1 MTKWQ
6 KDVAVALALYALMAV
21 VIRYSSGGTGWGTA
35 LLVALV
41 ATPLALW
48 MGWLRRRL
56 NEQAVEWGR
65 RRVRP
70 WPEERRR

>member
-1 MTKWQ
+1 M
-6 KDVAVALALYALMAV
+6 LALYALMVAM
-21 VIRYSSGGTGWGTA
+21 IRFSADGAGWDTA
-35 LLVALV
+35 LLIALAV
-41 ATPLALW
+41 TPLALW

-65 RRVRP
+65 RRARP

>member
-1 MTKWQ
+1 MTKGQ
-6 KDVAVALALYALMAV
+6 KNAAYALALYALLAV
-21 VIRYSSGGTGWGTA
+21 VFRLSSGGQGWGTA
-35 LLVALV
+35 LLLALV

-65 RRVRP
+65 RRARP